1 MKRSAIEVIV
11 CTASDLDLFGGC
23 LMMEEPHTERSR
35 SFTHGFVMD
44 YVLGATDWKSP
55 GTYVFL
61 IEMFYH
67 NKAKNASR
75 PRRR

>member
-1 MKRSAIEVIV
+1 M
-11 CTASDLDLFGGC
+11 CTASDLDPFGGC

-35 SFTHGFVMD
+35 SLTHGFVMD
-44 YVLGATDWKSP
+44 HVLRATNWKSP

-61 IEMFYH
+61 IKMFYD
-67 NKAKNASR
+67 NNAGIASR